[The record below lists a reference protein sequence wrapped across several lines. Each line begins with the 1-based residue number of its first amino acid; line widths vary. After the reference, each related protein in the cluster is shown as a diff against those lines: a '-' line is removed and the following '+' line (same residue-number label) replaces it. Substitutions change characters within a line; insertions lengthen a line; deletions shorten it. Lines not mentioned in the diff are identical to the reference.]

1 MTNSKMLVIGGNS
14 IEELEMNLEAM
25 KKALA
30 VGAPMCVGGKDMADV
45 NIGMEMMKTFL
56 GNMMPAVCPCHC
68 ETEIADEWD
77 EEEDDDLWDESLEEE
92 EEEEEVTAEEV
103 TNIILENGLDVQ
115 EILYTLGD
123 KLEECGRNGEIL
135 EAAAQY
141 LGGEIACGNTT
152 FSEVMATMEEEL

>member
-103 TNIILENGLDVQ
+103 TNIILENGLDVK
-115 EILYTLGD
+115 EILDLLTFN
-123 KLEECGRNGEIL
+123 LEEHGTDNEIR

-141 LGGEIACGNTT
+141 LGDEIACGNTT
-152 FSEVMATMEEEL
+152 FSEVMATMEEKL

>member
-92 EEEEEVTAEEV
+92 EEEEVTIEEI
-103 TNIILENGLDVQ
+103 TDLILENGLDVK
-115 EILYTLGD
+115 EILDLLTFG
-123 KLEECGRNGEIL
+123 LEEYGRDNEIR

-141 LGGEIACGNTT
+141 LGDEIARGNTT
-152 FSEVMATMEEEL
+152 FVKVVTMMQEEQ

>member
-30 VGAPMCVGGKDMADV
+30 VGVPMRVGGKDMADV

-56 GNMMPAVCPCHC
+56 GNMMPAACPCHC
-68 ETEIADEWD
+68 ETEITDEWD

-92 EEEEEVTAEEV
+92 EEEEVTTEEV
-103 TNIILENGLDVQ
+103 ATLILENGLDVK
-115 EILYTLGD
+115 EILDLLTFEF
-123 KLEECGRNGEIL
+123 EEHGRDNEIR
-135 EAAAQY
+135 EAVAQY
-141 LGGEIACGNTT
+141 LGDEIACGNTT
-152 FSEVMATMEEEL
+152 FSEVVATMEEEV

>member
-1 MTNSKMLVIGGNS
+1 MTNTKMLVIGGNS
-14 IEELEMNLEAM
+14 IEELEMNLKAM
-25 KKALA
+25 KKALE
-30 VGAPMCVGGKDMADV
+30 VGALMCVGGKDMADV

-92 EEEEEVTAEEV
+92 EEEEEVTTEKVADL
-103 TNIILENGLDVQ
+103 ILENGLDVK
-115 EILYTLGD
+115 EILDLLTFG
-123 KLEECGRNGEIL
+123 LEEHDRDSEIR

-141 LGGEIACGNTT
+141 LGDEIACGNATL
-152 FSEVMATMEEEL
+152 SEVMATMEEEL